1 MARSIQGLQ
10 NLHSLVAPPET
21 RPSSQHFAPLPQ
33 RVRSNPAGDQAV
45 PLGLLAGKRARRS
58 ISAALGG
65 GADCRLPPP
74 LAATAVD
81 PHCASCVQQPA
92 SMQPVEL
99 SDEALYSVL
108 LHALKHPSSAVAGL
122 LLGTAGGEA
131 VHVTAALPV
140 CHGFVTLAPLLEAAM
155 AQVTRF

>member
-1 MARSIQGLQ
+1 
-10 NLHSLVAPPET
+10 
-21 RPSSQHFAPLPQ
+21 
-33 RVRSNPAGDQAV
+33 
-45 PLGLLAGKRARRS
+45 
-58 ISAALGG
+58 
-65 GADCRLPPP
+65 
-74 LAATAVD
+74 
-81 PHCASCVQQPA
+81 
-92 SMQPVEL
+92 MQPVEL